1 MPAFVY
7 ESTIPQNDDVWSL
20 SRVRSIRKFLSRVI
34 PSQPPARS
42 DGTAKK
48 RKRRGCDGLDFLL
61 GKRVSRK
68 TKPLDHQHGALP
80 AGFYLTLLDQGKG
93 RGQNRE
99 LQINARLALRKFQS
113 YSPTID
119 EMFTRGVG
127 CACGPIV
134 EFPRF

>member
-1 MPAFVY
+1 MRGFVY
-7 ESTIPQNDDVWSL
+7 ESTIPQDDDVWSF
-20 SRVRSIRKFLSRVI
+20 SR
-34 PSQPPARS
+34 
-42 DGTAKK
+42 
-48 RKRRGCDGLDFLL
+48 
-61 GKRVSRK
+61 
-68 TKPLDHQHGALP
+68 
-80 AGFYLTLLDQGKG
+80 GKG